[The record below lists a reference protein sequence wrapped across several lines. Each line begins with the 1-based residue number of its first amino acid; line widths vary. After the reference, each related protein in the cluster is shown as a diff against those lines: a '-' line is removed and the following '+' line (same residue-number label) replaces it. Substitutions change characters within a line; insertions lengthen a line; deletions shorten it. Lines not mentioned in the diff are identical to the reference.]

1 MKTLLYIGGFVGIY
15 LFLQMYLLPKMG
27 IST

>member
-1 MKTLLYIGGFVGIY
+1 METMLYLGGFVGIY

-27 IST
+27 VST